1 MELFAKVLTHT
12 DVERRL
18 SCPSGCLPALPWS
31 EGCHGIILQ
40 VKDDAG
46 ILWNFGCIVRSGVV
60 KKPVIVSGWIQFVQS
75 KDLHTGDI
83 VILYKEDDII
93 TGAHYKI
100 EVKKSNNTLIS
111 ERNKRIFCGQWRSSE
126 TIIQQMKQMIGWK
139 LGILR
144 RVMQDSVNVSLGNSW
159 NLQDSMRLTEFFC
172 LFPLLED
179 MICDM

>member
-18 SCPSGCLPALPWS
+18 LCPDRCLRALPWS
-31 EGCHGIILQ
+31 EGSHGIILQ

-46 ILWNFGCIVRSGVV
+46 ILWNFGFILRSGVV

-100 EVKKSNNTLIS
+100 EVKKSKNTLS
-111 ERNKRIFCGQWRSSE
+111 FVNKKEI
-126 TIIQQMKQMIGWK
+126 
-139 LGILR
+139 
-144 RVMQDSVNVSLGNSW
+144 
-159 NLQDSMRLTEFFC
+159 
-172 LFPLLED
+172 
-179 MICDM
+179 